1 MKNME
6 LLRRDRR
13 WSQGH
18 LAAAAGVTQGLIS
31 QIEAGVTNPSAD
43 VLERLARA
51 LSFSPPERLLR
62 EVHVETEAR
71 P

>member
-1 MKNME
+1 MLNME
-6 LLRRDRR
+6 LLRRNKR

-31 QIEAGVTNPSAD
+31 QIEAGVHVPGED

-51 LSFSPPERLLR
+51 LCFSPPERLLR
-62 EVHVETEAR
+62 DVHVELGPE